1 MGVKM
6 NILVLGVGLQ
16 GRAAVTDLAN
26 SPEVEGVIAADGD
39 GEGLARFLD
48 GLGSEKVRGVTV
60 DAADEAHV
68 GDLMAESD
76 AVIHLLPP
84 GFREEMAR
92 LAVAHGCHFVDAS
105 YALPVYRALHEPA
118 VAAGVAILP
127 AFGLDPG
134 IDLVLMGEAARELDA
149 VRRFVSYGAG
159 IPEPAAA
166 DNALRYKISW
176 SFAGVL
182 RSYHR
187 PATLVQGGRAVTVPA
202 GEIFAPAHG
211 HTVDVSGLG
220 ELEAF
225 PNGDV
230 RPFLERLGIEEEV
243 QEAGRYTLRW
253 PGHSA
258 FWYRLARLGF
268 LGEEV
273 VTVGGQEVVP
283 QGFLRELL
291 VPQLQYGPHERDVAY
306 VAVEA
311 EGIREGQLHR
321 VFCQVLDFRDLET
334 GLLAMQ
340 RTVGFTASIGAQML
354 VRGEI
359 PGRGLLSP
367 LMDVPAE
374 PFFAALRQRGIRIE
388 RVLEE

>member
-1 MGVKM
+1 M

-16 GRAAVTDLAN
+16 GQAAVVELAD
-26 SPEVEGVIAADGD
+26 SPEVEGVVAADAD
-39 GEGLARFLD
+39 GEGLARFLNE
-48 GLGSEKVRGVTV
+48 LGAEKVRGVTV
-60 DAADEAHV
+60 DAADEDKV
-68 GDLMAESD
+68 GALMEDVD
-76 AVIHLLPP
+76 AVVHLLPP
-84 GFREEMAR
+84 GFREGMAR

-105 YALPVYRALHEPA
+105 YALPAYQELHEAA

-127 AFGLDPG
+127 ELGLDPG
-134 IDLVLMGEAARELDA
+134 IDLVLMGEAARELDT

-166 DNALRYKISW
+166 DNVLRYKISW

-187 PATLVQGGRAVTVPA
+187 PATVVGEGRALTVPA
-202 GEIFAPAHG
+202 GEIFAPEHG
-211 HTVDVSGLG
+211 HMVAVAGLG

-230 RPFLERLGIEEEV
+230 RPFLERLGIEREV
-243 QEAGRYTLRW
+243 REAGRYTLRW

-268 LGEEV
+268 LGEEP
-273 VTVGGQEVVP
+273 VTVGGQEVIP
-283 QGFLRELL
+283 QQFLHDLL
-291 VPQLQYGPHERDVAY
+291 APRLEYGPDERDVAY

-311 EGIREGQLHR
+311 EGVRAGRPHR
-321 VFCQVLDFRDLET
+321 VRYQVLDFRDLKT

-340 RTVGFTASIGAQML
+340 RTVGFTAGIGAQML
-354 VRGEI
+354 LRGEI
-359 PGRGLLSP
+359 PGKGLLSP
-367 LMDVPAE
+367 LTDVPAG
-374 PFFAALRQRGIRIE
+374 PLFAALRRRGIRIE
-388 RVLEE
+388 RDANG